1 MVEDGKFKIT
11 LLISLCG
18 VWKFSRPVFVGRK
31 SQGFEQLDEEIRE
44 KLWAWNE
51 GDEEYAGKD
60 GGENGGDEGKDG
72 GENGGD
78 EGWSEGRDKGCEGSS
93 GRNEVSFVR
102 NFCKSELDCC
112 KLFILGGQGLS
123 RRKRM
128 TRKYF

>member
-60 GGENGGDEGKDG
+60 GGENGGDEG
-72 GENGGD
+72 
-78 EGWSEGRDKGCEGSS
+78 WSEGRDKGCEGSS

-102 NFCKSELDCC
+102 NFCKSWLDCC